1 VQPAATK
8 MVAAMNKYPSSSEPN
23 ETGFNLAFNTSRP
36 FYRELQATPERS
48 RRFGAA
54 MRWFTS
60 GGRFAVHHLIKSY
73 DWAAFDHDGGVVV
86 DVGGGHGSISLALAR
101 ATTHLRFIV
110 QDLPVVAAQGAKS
123 VPTELKDRVSF
134 VAHDFFAPQ
143 PVQGAAIY
151 FMRTVLHNWS
161 DAYASR
167 ILAALLP
174 ALREGSRIVVY
185 EYLPP
190 DVATTAW
197 SEKQP

>member
-1 VQPAATK
+1 

-23 ETGFNLAFNTSRP
+23 ETGFNLAFNTSRT
-36 FYRELQATPERS
+36 FYHELQATPERA

-60 GGRFAVHHLIKSY
+60 GGRFAADHLIKGY
-73 DWAAFDHDGGVVV
+73 DWAAFDHSDRVVV
-86 DVGGGHGSISLALAR
+86 DVGGGHGAISMALAR

-110 QDLPVVAAQGAKS
+110 QDLPIVAAQGAKS
-123 VPTELKDRVSF
+123 VPTELKGRLSF
-134 VAHDFFAPQ
+134 MAHDFFTPQ
-143 PVQGAAIY
+143 PVQGACIY
-151 FMRTVLHNWS
+151 FLRTVLHNWS

-174 ALREGSRIVVY
+174 ALCDGSRIVVY

-190 DVATTAW
+190 DVPTASW